1 MNQAENPLDKL
12 RDIHLPD
19 QIDTFQ
25 LAPGWWFVLFL
36 IFCAIIFL
44 LYKNLQKRK
53 ALAMLKPLA
62 EEISL
67 LRAQAASAESLA
79 KLSELYKRVTL
90 MYYPKKQVASLSGKQ
105 WLDFINKQ
113 VPDLQLSEKQT
124 YILSSFAYQKSPEIE
139 PEDWQGLVSQSH
151 QILTAIIT
159 EKSLSRLRGKV

>member
-36 IFCAIIFL
+36 IFCSIIYL
-44 LYKNLQKRK
+44 LYKTFQKRK

-62 EEISL
+62 EEISS
-67 LRAQAASAESLA
+67 LRAQTASADSIA
-79 KLSELYKRVTL
+79 KLSELYKRVIL
-90 MYYPKKQVASLSGKQ
+90 MYYPTKQVASLSGNQ
-105 WLDFINKQ
+105 WLKFINNQ
-113 VPDLQLSEKQT
+113 NSDLRLSEKQT
-124 YILSSFAYQKSPEIE
+124 IILSSFAYQKSPDISS
-139 PEDWQGLVSQSH
+139 EDWQGLVSQSH

-159 EKSLSRLRGKV
+159 EKSLNNLRGEV